1 MYAFLPAIGRTL
13 STNSAKISVKVYFD
27 IINQAIKIKKIP
39 LQIYSLEGRY
49 ATAIFSAA
57 SKLGN
62 LVQVEKD
69 LQKIRKKLEKSV
81 EINRFFKDPS
91 ENRQKKKIMM
101 EKLFSDTHYEK
112 TVLNML
118 MILTDNGRLSLTS
131 KVIDTFEKI
140 MEAHNKIS
148 LIKVT
153 SATVRLIF

>member
-1 MYAFLPAIGRTL
+1 
-13 STNSAKISVKVYFD
+13 
-27 IINQAIKIKKIP
+27 
-39 LQIYSLEGRY
+39 
-49 ATAIFSAA
+49 
-57 SKLGN
+57 
-62 LVQVEKD
+62 
-69 LQKIRKKLEKSV
+69 
-81 EINRFFKDPS
+81 
-91 ENRQKKKIMM
+91 MM